1 MFSNW
6 LQFRRRRHQISPDSP
21 KWPRH
26 FSCSSFKDI
35 QNLLHEDDSPPKPYS
50 IRGQI
55 IHQPRSPKIHGCVS
69 NVSFL
74 PPMPTPTLFSTV
86 DIPNADHPGV
96 VLYYTS
102 LRIIRKT
109 FEECKYVRS
118 ILRTFRI
125 KMDERDLSMDSKFQ
139 DELQTIFGTK
149 KVVLPK
155 VFIGGRYIGGMKE
168 IKQLQENDELRKLI
182 GALPPSYKIFDE
194 ICDLCRGWRFV
205 MCDRCSGSH
214 KIFLEKSGFTNCTSC
229 NVQGLIRC
237 TCVLFSDAPTTEF

>member
-1 MFSNW
+1 MSVSY
-6 LQFRRRRHQISPDSP
+6 RRCRHQHSSLSWISLTPI
-21 KWPRH
+21 
-26 FSCSSFKDI
+26 I
-35 QNLLHEDDSPPKPYS
+35 QAS
-50 IRGQI
+50 
-55 IHQPRSPKIHGCVS
+55 
-69 NVSFL
+69 
-74 PPMPTPTLFSTV
+74 FSTTLAFESYV
-86 DIPNADHPGV
+86 KHSKNVNLCDRSFVHFV
-96 VLYYTS
+96 SKWTS
-102 LRIIRKT
+102 
-109 FEECKYVRS
+109 
-118 ILRTFRI
+118 
-125 KMDERDLSMDSKFQ
+125 ERDLSMDSKFQ

-182 GALPPSYKIFDE
+182 GALPPSDKIFDE